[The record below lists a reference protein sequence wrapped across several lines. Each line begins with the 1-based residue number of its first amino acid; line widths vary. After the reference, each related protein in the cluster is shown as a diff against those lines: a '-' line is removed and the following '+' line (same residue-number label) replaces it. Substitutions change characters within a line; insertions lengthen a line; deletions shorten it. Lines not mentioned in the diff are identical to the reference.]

1 MFRVDI
7 KYPTRSDRNYWF
19 YSRSYNFLIL
29 YNRFKRY
36 FIIPVF
42 LFHLLICIIILKT
55 KQAHTHR
62 TTYQSIYTIWQVR
75 RRIKKRRK
83 DRAFKSFLPSN
94 IKPIIS
100 KFISLFKYRFP
111 RILGYRSKTT
121 ISSAPILINPN
132 KRILYQFQ
140 HSYFHIHTHAH
151 RNARLYLFSPETS
164 WQRDNQ

>member
-111 RILGYRSKTT
+111 RILGSIQDYHFFRSNPHQSQQTNSLS
-121 ISSAPILINPN
+121 ISTLLLSHTYTRTPQRPSLPIFTWNVLAT
-132 KRILYQFQ
+132 R
-140 HSYFHIHTHAH
+140 
-151 RNARLYLFSPETS
+151 
-164 WQRDNQ
+164 